1 MNAFAEPITALV
13 EGALLLSI
21 YYWAGFLLIV
31 GGTLMLSALQ
41 HRHSALQFLTADID
55 LMARSAVSLP
65 VSIVASAY
73 NEETM
78 ILASV
83 RSLLAQEYPEFE
95 VIVVND
101 GSTDRTLALLIEH
114 YQLTPDHT
122 VYPDIL
128 AHRAVESVY
137 VSAIDRRLIV
147 VSKVNGGNKADAMN
161 CGVNYAR
168 YPYLCSVDGDTVY
181 YSTALLQTMVPVNQD
196 PHGVVGVTSFFGNSC
211 APEAP
216 SHDEQGQRVT
226 DLHLLSNFQHL
237 DLMRSFIATRL
248 AWSRLNCMM
257 CNPGGFAVW
266 RRQEFMEVGG
276 FSNLFSCE
284 DIELTFRM
292 HEYCR
297 RRGRPYRILSLPG
310 IIACTEGPDRAATL
324 VRQRARWQ
332 KVVLEVVWAYRRML
346 LRPRYGSVG
355 MLAFPYFILYE
366 ALAPAVQLFSALS
379 LAAAIAVGVLDWP
392 AYLCMLGAVAFCGAI
407 VAASAL
413 ALHEQ
418 AYRDYRF
425 GHLLRLLLLGPLD
438 LFYFRPLIMY
448 AGIRGTLQFIKG
460 DRGWDK
466 FERNVRS
473 GPGRAAE
480 AEAGTPPA

>member
-1 MNAFAEPITALV
+1 MDAVMDMTRDLV

-21 YYWAGFLLIV
+21 YYWIGFLLITA
-31 GGTLMLSALQ
+31 GILILSAAQ
-41 HRHSALQFLTADID
+41 HRTSIFQHMTAGVD
-55 LMARSAVSLP
+55 LIAGSAVSLP

-83 RSLLAQEYPEFE
+83 RSLLAQDYPEFE

-101 GSTDRTLALLIEH
+101 GSTDRTLALLTEH
-114 YQLTPDHT
+114 YQLTTDVT

-128 AHRAVESVY
+128 AHRAVGSVLI
-137 VSAIDRRLIV
+137 SAIDRRLIV
-147 VSKVNGGNKADAMN
+147 VSKINGGNKADAMN

-181 YSTALLQTMVPVNQD
+181 YPTALLQTMIPVNQD
-196 PHGVVGVTSFFGNSC
+196 PHGVVGVTSFFGNSRT
-211 APEAP
+211 PEAP
-216 SHDEQGQRVT
+216 SHDRHGKRLT

-237 DLMRSFIATRL
+237 DLMRSFIGTRL

-257 CNPGGFAVW
+257 CNPGGFAIW
-266 RRQEFMEVGG
+266 RRQEFMTVGG

-292 HEYCR
+292 HEHCR
-297 RRGRPYRILSLPG
+297 RENRPYRILSLPG
-310 IIACTEGPDRAATL
+310 IVACTEGPDRAATL

-332 KVVLEVVWAYRRML
+332 KVVLEVVWSYRRML
-346 LRPRYGSVG
+346 LRPRYGTVG
-355 MLAFPYFILYE
+355 MLAYPYFVLYE

-392 AYLCMLGAVAFCGAI
+392 AYLCMLAGVAFCGAI
-407 VAASAL
+407 TAAAVV

-418 AYRDYRF
+418 GYRDYRF

-438 LFYFRPLIMY
+438 LFCFRPLIMY
-448 AGIRGTLQFIKG
+448 AGIRGTLQFMKG

-466 FERNVRS
+466 FERNVR
-473 GPGRAAE
+473 GETR
-480 AEAGTPPA
+480 TPPG